1 MKYLDY
7 SGLTYL
13 VQKIKAYVDD
23 HAGGGTSGN
32 YLPLSGGT
40 LTGNLHL
47 NDVYARL
54 YDTSGSYT
62 TYLRKNELT
71 MNERGTGSVELKPT
85 SLSIKTTSQVPSIQL
100 DNDTAT
106 VRLSDQGVSVTCKD
120 AENAE
125 YIYVEVTDG
134 SKGVHMT
141 CNGIVNSE
149 YQDNNGYVFATDG
162 TVRDMTG
169 VGSIENIVSVNIPT
183 STIPSHTASGNDFTT
198 CQGTPYARNYIVMSK
213 VGTIQVNGKSY
224 DRYVLG
230 YKNADS
236 PTVANMFDCVT
247 KSKYDSYFTS
257 ASLKSFYNDC
267 LQTTN
272 NITGEH
278 VTPKAGLICK
288 WNNIYLVGKTGDFP
302 CFVACEDLGSA
313 VMISQAA
320 LYEYQ
325 QILNKNYIAQATQY
339 YYGADYE
346 INKTTDSAFF
356 NAVFDTT
363 SLGSYVDSGK
373 ILEVDKK
380 YNFYRVRFYVGDTE
394 AQTMIIKVNGNIA
407 TACPTHQVGEKWLAG
422 LDVVIP
428 YDATTGLPNPDYK
441 YEVTL

>member
-47 NDVYARL
+47 NDAFARL
-54 YDTSGSYT
+54 YDASGTYT

-106 VRLSDQGVSVTCKD
+106 VRLSDQGVSVTCKSE
-120 AENAE
+120 ENFD

-141 CNGIVNSE
+141 SKGIVNSE
-149 YQDNNGYVFATDG
+149 YQDNNGYVFATNG

-169 VGSIENIVSVNIPT
+169 VGSIENIVSVNIST
-183 STIPSHTASGNDFTT
+183 STIPSYTASGQDFMT
-198 CQGTPYARNYIVMSK
+198 CQGTPYTRNYIVMSK
-213 VGTIQVNGKSY
+213 VGTIEVNGKTY

-236 PTVANMFDCVT
+236 SNVANMFDCVT
-247 KSKYDSYFTS
+247 KSKYDEYFTS

-267 LQTTN
+267 LQTVN

-288 WNNIYLVGKTGDFP
+288 WNNIYLVGKTGDSP

-325 QILNKNYIAQATQY
+325 QILNKNYIAQAT
-339 YYGADYE
+339 
-346 INKTTDSAFF
+346 
-356 NAVFDTT
+356 
-363 SLGSYVDSGK
+363 
-373 ILEVDKK
+373 
-380 YNFYRVRFYVGDTE
+380 
-394 AQTMIIKVNGNIA
+394 
-407 TACPTHQVGEKWLAG
+407 
-422 LDVVIP
+422 
-428 YDATTGLPNPDYK
+428 
-441 YEVTL
+441 